1 MKILLIDDHNLFL
14 LGLEKIIQENF
25 PKAEIFSC
33 NQIRKFKDLKY
44 DLIEFDFLVS
54 DIEIPGENIFDFLRY
69 FKKAN
74 FGAPILIVSMHNKLS
89 VIKKC
94 KFELSIPG
102 YILKDDLIPIPEVM
116 EKLLKGEI
124 YYSERAL
131 ETLEILDKKE
141 KLLTPKEEEIIK
153 LLVQGKNNTQI
164 SQLIHVSYNTVKT
177 HRKNI
182 NRKLGFKS
190 ITDLVNY
197 YYDNYI

>member
-1 MKILLIDDHNLFL
+1 MKILLIDDHHLFL
-14 LGLEKIIQENF
+14 QGLEKIIQENF
-25 PKAEIFSC
+25 PQAELFPC
-33 NQIRKFKDLKY
+33 HQIGELKEMKY
-44 DLIEFDFLVS
+44 DLGEFDFLVS

-69 FKKAN
+69 FRKEN
-74 FGAPILIVSMHNKLS
+74 FEAPILIVSMHNKLS

-94 KFELSIPG
+94 KYELSIPG

-116 EKLLKGEI
+116 EKLLNGET
-124 YYSERAL
+124 YYSESAL
-131 ETLEILDKKE
+131 ETLKILDKKE

-164 SQLIHVSYNTVKT
+164 SDLIHVSYNTVKT

-182 NRKLGFKS
+182 NRKLGFNS